1 MIYFFLISGQVSRLF
16 YCIGIHTYRCEV
28 RGEADKFGKL
38 DILNGP
44 GKIPVLDL
52 KPCILEEHQ
61 AAVSSS
67 SAN

>member
-1 MIYFFLISGQVSRLF
+1 MDRQI
-16 YCIGIHTYRCEV
+16 

-44 GKIPVLDL
+44 GKIIFLDL
-52 KPCILEEHQ
+52 KPGILEEHK